1 MLVNNPR
8 PQQAQHYPPLARV
21 TISTRAVN
29 DPSQSFTVPVRIS
42 CLLTVLKLFSK
53 VSLIH
58 RFLIVKALFGAL
70 SKEKALVGFFRAWYN
85 FAKVRLQLQ

>member
-29 DPSQSFTVPVRIS
+29 DPSQSFTVLCPTRAFS
-42 CLLTVLKLFSK
+42 LLKTPAGAFTIKNIFHYAKLAFK
-53 VSLIH
+53 H
-58 RFLIVKALFGAL
+58 NNFG
-70 SKEKALVGFFRAWYN
+70 
-85 FAKVRLQLQ
+85 